1 MSKGK
6 MMKLS
11 KYKQMKKTANTNKK
25 TVKRKTTNK
34 KALLKQRI

>member
-11 KYKQMKKTANTNKK
+11 KYKQIKKTANTNKK
-25 TVKRKTTNK
+25 TVKKKGNK
-34 KALLKQRI
+34 